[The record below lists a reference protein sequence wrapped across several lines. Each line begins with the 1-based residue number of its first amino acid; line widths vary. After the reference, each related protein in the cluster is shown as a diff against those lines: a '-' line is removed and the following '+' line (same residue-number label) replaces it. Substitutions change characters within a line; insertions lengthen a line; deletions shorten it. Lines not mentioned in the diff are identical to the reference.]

1 MDYKQA
7 LQTHVYYQKTLK
19 PQIKNLHEGEMR
31 LHAEKKAFMRQG
43 VHHLNVVI
51 PHSNLS
57 QEEKDKSTKKLTQVM
72 KKGTDRLVF
81 HRNTI
86 DCLSNLYK
94 EDYENSVISLHKF
107 KESAHIMIE
116 DPENCRG
123 VNSVTKEGERVKTMS
138 GEAAYLFICNDVKH
152 KMEIFEEWITILGVV
167 DGEVKEILKAGRKM
181 NKRNGKKNRGK
192 K

>member
-31 LHAEKKAFMRQG
+31 LHAEKKEFIRMG
-43 VHHLNVVI
+43 VEHLNYVI
-51 PHSNLS
+51 LKSDDG
-57 QEEKDKSTKKLTQVM
+57 EEKDWNIKRFTQVI
-72 KKGTDRLVF
+72 KNQTDRLAF
-81 HRNTI
+81 TRNTI
-86 DCLSNLYK
+86 DCLSYLYK

>member
-94 EDYENSVISLHKF
+94 EDYENSVISFHKL
-107 KESAHIMIE
+107 KESAYILIE
-116 DPENCRG
+116 DPESVKTC
-123 VNSVTKEGERVKTMS
+123 NSVTKEGEKVKSMK
-138 GEAAYLFICNDVKH
+138 GEAAYLFICNDIKH
-152 KMEIFEEWITILGVV
+152 KLEVFEKYIAMLGAY
-167 DGEVKEILKAGRKM
+167 DGEVKGILKAGKKM
-181 NKRNGKKNRGK
+181 NKRKGKKNREK